1 MCRDG
6 AGAAW
11 LSRMVDRSTREELR
25 RLAHDQDGVVSRA
38 QAGRLGVDRWAIA
51 HEVRCGRWTAHG
63 LNSVALHT
71 MALGAAATRRVALWE
86 AGETAALDGATSLV
100 VGGLHGYD
108 DAVHLICRWPNG
120 GRSWSGSRIHNSRLW
135 NVDDFVVTG
144 GMRRTRN
151 DVAAVRAA
159 MYARTDRAAATVMA
173 MAVQQGLATGEAVL
187 LEARRLNR
195 HRRRPLI
202 LAVAMDIADGA
213 QALGE
218 LDFARLCRARGLPVP
233 GRQVVR
239 RGARGRIYLDVYWD
253 DYALVV
259 EIEGA
264 HHDSPGNAID
274 DSLRQNDLTIGH
286 DKVLRIP
293 VLGLRTQPDEFMAQ
307 VERALRAAGW
317 SRAA

>member
-1 MCRDG
+1 
-6 AGAAW
+6 
-11 LSRMVDRSTREELR
+11 MVDRAARERLR
-25 RLAHDQDGVVSRA
+25 QLAHEQDGVVSRG

-51 HEVRCGRWTAHG
+51 HEVRSGRWAAHG
-63 LNSVALHT
+63 LNSVAVHT
-71 MALGAAATRRVALWE
+71 MRLDDAAIRRVALWE
-86 AGETAALDGATSLV
+86 AGDNAVLDGATSLV
-100 VGGLHGYD
+100 VAGLRNFD
-108 DAVHLICRWPNG
+108 DGVHVLCPWPNG

-135 NVDDFVVTG
+135 NPDDFVVTQG
-144 GMRRTRN
+144 IRRTRN
-151 DVAAVRAA
+151 DVATVRAA
-159 MYARTDRAAATVMA
+159 MYARSDRAAATVMA
-173 MAVQQGLATGEAVL
+173 MAVQQGLASGDDVL

-202 LAVAMDIADGA
+202 LAVATDIADGA

-218 LDFARLCRARGLPVP
+218 LDFARLCRARRLPVP
-233 GRQVVR
+233 ARQVVR

-293 VLGLRTQPDEFMAQ
+293 VLGLRTLPDEFMAQ

-317 SRAA
+317 SHAA